1 MPARILIVD
10 SDHEVRALI
19 ADMLRAAG
27 HVDVECVYTGTAAL
41 GVLAQRSN
49 FDLILG
55 DLTMPAVEGAQ
66 LYWEIQNRWPHLVSR
81 LICITDGSSPGVID
95 HPALRAAS
103 VPIVVKPFVPGVL
116 QDLVARRLAQP
127 PTV

>member
-19 ADMLRAAG
+19 ADVLRATG

-41 GVLAQRSN
+41 GVLEQRSN

-55 DLTMPAVEGAQ
+55 DLTIPSRKGAR
-66 LYWEIQNRWPHLVSR
+66 LYWEIQIRWPHLVSR
-81 LICITDGSSPGVID
+81 LICVTDGSSPGVID
-95 HPALRAAS
+95 HPILRATS
-103 VPIVVKPFVPGVL
+103 VPIVVKPFVPSVL
-116 QDLVARRLAQP
+116 QDIVTRRLAQP
-127 PTV
+127 